1 MRKIVTIFIALL
13 SFLSANAQDIDL
25 EYVRSNYDKAIKDEK
40 LCKSLIEALSKSTGS
55 NTHLAYLG
63 AFQTI
68 WANHTF
74 SPISKLSTFK
84 KGKQNI
90 EKAINSNQNNIET
103 RFIRLS
109 IQKNCPS
116 FLGYRQNINEDKQFI
131 NEHKDKIASGTL
143 LQLVNK
149 VLQ

>member
-1 MRKIVTIFIALL
+1 MKKTLIIIIALL
-13 SFLSANAQDIDL
+13 SFVCTNAQNLDL

-40 LCKSLIEALSKSTGS
+40 LCKSLIEALSKNTGS
-55 NTHLAYLG
+55 NIHLAYLG

-84 KGKQNI
+84 KGKLNI
-90 EKAINSNQNNIET
+90 EKAIKENQSNIET

-116 FLGYRQNINEDKQFI
+116 FLGYKQNIEEDKQFI
-131 NEHKDKIASGTL
+131 TINKDKITSGIL
-143 LQLVNK
+143 LQLVNNI
-149 VLQ
+149 LQ